1 MRYPV
6 GVFLGQQSV
15 MNPDTLSQS
24 LQKGFRVTLGAT
36 ASLIEA
42 MQDPQQSRQTFSG
55 LGNDVNRLTEEL
67 EIKGEV
73 TEREARQ
80 FVDGLMSQMP
90 DLFQGTDLFQT
101 DGSSAPPT
109 VNTVATP
116 VVDLSIQAELE
127 ALTQELTQIRQDI
140 ETLKAGD
147 SGA

>member
-1 MRYPV
+1 
-6 GVFLGQQSV
+6 

-42 MQDPQQSRQTFSG
+42 IQNPQQSNQTFASLDG
-55 LGNDVNRLTEEL
+55 DMNRLTEEL

-80 FVDGLMSQMP
+80 FVDGLLSQMP
-90 DLFQGTDLFQT
+90 GLFQDTDMFQT
-101 DGSSAPPT
+101 GRTATPPT

-116 VVDLSIQAELE
+116 VVDVSIQAELE
-127 ALTQELTQIRQDI
+127 ALTADLALIRQEI
-140 ETLKAGD
+140 ESLQANG
-147 SGA
+147 